1 MYKLILRAVIIVV
14 TRVVQTIAQEFVQQ
28 HVIGVVNL
36 DVDLAVVPLVN
47 ILPDNLYLLN
57 LGGYVYFLLYNSL
70 L

>member
-57 LGGYVYFLLYNSL
+57 LGGYAYFLLYNSL